1 MVVLRLPRQGQ
12 GGGGLPLKARLW
24 LVRLGWLLA
33 IWAASVAALALA
45 AALMRLLMHAAGMR

>member
-1 MVVLRLPRQGQ
+1 
-12 GGGGLPLKARLW
+12 LKAPLW
-24 LVRLGWLLA
+24 LRRVAWLVA